1 MKIQVNSDKTIAV
14 DASLTRYV
22 EGEVGRVLG
31 RFAVRL
37 TRVEIHLSDIDNGK
51 TGKADKRCLIEVRPM
66 GAQPLSA
73 SATATKMPSA
83 IGEALGKMQRALTTF
98 FGRKGRP
105 ASTIEAPVSRAE
117 RCEKDGS
124 GEEDRSP
131 EECRYE
137 GRGEEA
143 DKAWLRWPKRPWPK
157 EEGDLPGSTKVLACL
172 GAFGGREVGERKKSD
187 SDVARLVLRRLRR
200 VVDC

>member
-66 GAQPLSA
+66 GASL
-73 SATATKMPSA
+73 
-83 IGEALGKMQRALTTF
+83 
-98 FGRKGRP
+98 
-105 ASTIEAPVSRAE
+105 
-117 RCEKDGS
+117 
-124 GEEDRSP
+124 
-131 EECRYE
+131 
-137 GRGEEA
+137 
-143 DKAWLRWPKRPWPK
+143 
-157 EEGDLPGSTKVLACL
+157 
-172 GAFGGREVGERKKSD
+172 
-187 SDVARLVLRRLRR
+187 
-200 VVDC
+200 